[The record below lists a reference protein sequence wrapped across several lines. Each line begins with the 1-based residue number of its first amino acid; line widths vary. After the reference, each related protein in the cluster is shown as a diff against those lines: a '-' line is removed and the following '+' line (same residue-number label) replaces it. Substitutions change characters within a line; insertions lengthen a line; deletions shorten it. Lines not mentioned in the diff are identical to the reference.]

1 MVTHVTAAKSVANRK
16 TSAQGVA
23 MPVKKSLVS
32 APVSTVNNPTAYA
45 ARIVKS
51 ILAHVDNITSKM
63 RKNTMSLVKNVN

>member
-1 MVTHVTAAKSVANRK
+1 
-16 TSAQGVA
+16 

-63 RKNTMSLVKNVN
+63 RKNMMSLVKNVK